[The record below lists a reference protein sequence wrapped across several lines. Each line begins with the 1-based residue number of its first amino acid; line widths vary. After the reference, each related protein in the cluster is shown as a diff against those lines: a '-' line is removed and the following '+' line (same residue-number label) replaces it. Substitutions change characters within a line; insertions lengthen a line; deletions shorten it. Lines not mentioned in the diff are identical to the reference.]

1 MSLHPEVIQKAR
13 RHLSRR
19 DPALK
24 QLLKQIGPCTLQPTG
39 VSFHLL
45 VRAIIS
51 QLISTKAARTIS
63 GRLAAAVRN
72 GEVTPATVLELEL
85 DALRALGLS
94 GSKARALHDL
104 AGKVTSGDLPLEE
117 LAEMTDEEVTA
128 RLLPV
133 HGIGRWTTEMFLIFA
148 LGRLDVLPV
157 DDLGLRAGVRDL
169 YQMAELPDRKAL
181 RELAEPWR
189 PYRTVA
195 TWYFWRSRGGVPQS
209 K

>member
-1 MSLHPEVIQKAR
+1 MGLPPELILKAR

-24 QLLKQIGPCTLQPTG
+24 QLIKAVGPFTLQPTG
-39 VSFHLL
+39 VSFVIL

-51 QLISTKAARTIS
+51 QLISTKAAKTIY
-63 GRLAAAVRN
+63 GRLEAAAPE
-72 GEVTPATVLELEL
+72 GQVTAGTLL
-85 DALRALGLS
+85 DMDEQTLRSFGLS
-94 GSKARALHDL
+94 GSKARGLRDL
-104 AGKVTSGDLPLEE
+104 AQRVATGALSLDH
-117 LAEMTDEEVTA
+117 LAELSDDEVTA

-133 HGIGRWTTEMFLIFA
+133 HCIGRWTTEMFLIFA

-157 DDLGLRAGVRDL
+157 DDLGLRAGVRDV
-169 YQMAELPDRKAL
+169 YGFAELPDRKKL

-189 PYRTVA
+189 PYRSVA
-195 TWYFWRSRGGVPQS
+195 TWYFWRQRGGVPQS